1 MATIPLTHPIA
12 SFKKFLDRIR
22 NPTKKEEKKETPA
35 DTKPTETEVAKP
47 TETAPAEPAAPAEG
61 KKMRCTLAK
70 MLRKFKGNSDIVVTP
85 PEAPKTEEA
94 AAPTEPAAPA
104 ESEAPAAAAQE

>member
-1 MATIPLTHPIA
+1 MSTIQLTHPIA
-12 SFKKFLDRIR
+12 SLKKFSDRIR
-22 NPTKKEEKKETPA
+22 TPPKKEEKKEPPA
-35 DTKPTETEVAKP
+35 ATKPTETEVATP
-47 TETAPAEPAAPAEG
+47 TEASPAEPAAPAEG

-70 MLRKFKGNSDIVVTP
+70 MLRKFKGNSDVVVTP